1 MMPGPI
7 PRPVLLYDAA
17 CRLCRFAA
25 RIVVRLDRRE
35 ELAVLPLR
43 DERAAPLLEPLPE
56 NERFSSWRL
65 ALPDGT
71 LAGHGAGA
79 VALLRA
85 MRLTRPVARVL
96 APLPDR
102 VLDIPYG
109 VVAGKRSQLGRVVP
123 DGPAPLRF
131 P

>member
-1 MMPGPI
+1 MLAYAR
-7 PRPVLLYDAA
+7 RPVLLYDAD

-25 RIVVRLDRRE
+25 RIVVRLDRGE

-43 DERAAPLLEPLPE
+43 DERAAPFLEPLPE
-56 NERFSSWRL
+56 DERFASWRL
-65 ALPDGT
+65 ALTDGS
-71 LAGHGAGA
+71 LVGYGAGA

-96 APLPDR
+96 ASLPGR
-102 VLDIPYG
+102 ALEAPYG
-109 VVAGKRSQLGRVVP
+109 AVAGNRGLLGRVVP

>member
-1 MMPGPI
+1 MPGRA
-7 PRPVLLYDAA
+7 PRPVLLYDAD

-43 DERAAPLLEPLPE
+43 DERAAPFLEPLPE
-56 NERFSSWRL
+56 AERFASWRL
-65 ALPDGT
+65 ALTDGS
-71 LAGHGAGA
+71 LAGYGAGA
-79 VALLRA
+79 VALLEA

-96 APLPDR
+96 APLPDA
-102 VLDIPYG
+102 VFETLYG
-109 VVAGKRSQLGRVVP
+109 AVAGNRGALGRAVP
-123 DGPAPLRF
+123 DGAAPLRF

>member
-1 MMPGPI
+1 MTQ
-7 PRPVLLYDAA
+7 RPVLLYDAA

-43 DERAAPLLEPLPE
+43 DEQAAPLLEPLPE
-56 NERFSSWRL
+56 NERFTSWRL
-65 ALPDGT
+65 AFPDGS

-96 APLPDR
+96 APVPDR
-102 VLDIPYG
+102 VLEALYG
-109 VVAGKRSQLGRVVP
+109 AVAGNRGALGRVVP